1 MGRCCRFQSDSG
13 WVLTDEQ
20 AAVID
25 RAFLRAV
32 GSGPIGQWGVA
43 FFTSYLRL
51 VEYAPLA
58 QHLLALEPSPDDP
71 MGLVADAA
79 RTADATLQP
88 LLASADP
95 ATVMQSAL
103 RLQTSVCAGATASR
117 FGQCT
122 ALSRELDNAHHAM
135 EAGQIVPARASLT
148 TYLSLLENAARRDV
162 FDDVEALLL
171 RGNVQMVLVRLQ

>member
-1 MGRCCRFQSDSG
+1 
-13 WVLTDEQ
+13 
-20 AAVID
+20 
-25 RAFLRAV
+25 
-32 GSGPIGQWGVA
+32 
-43 FFTSYLRL
+43 
-51 VEYAPLA
+51 
-58 QHLLALEPSPDDP
+58 
-71 MGLVADAA
+71 AA
-79 RTADATLQP
+79 RTGDATLQP

-122 ALSRELDNAHHAM
+122 ALSRELDNAHRAM
-135 EAGQIVPARASLT
+135 ETGQIVPARASLT